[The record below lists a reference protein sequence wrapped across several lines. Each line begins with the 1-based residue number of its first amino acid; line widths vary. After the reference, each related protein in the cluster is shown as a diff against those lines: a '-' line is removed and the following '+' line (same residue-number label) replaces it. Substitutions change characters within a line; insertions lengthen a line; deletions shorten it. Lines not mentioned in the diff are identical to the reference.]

1 MALARGFAD
10 PVHDAQGAFRT
21 LMDALARP
29 GRIGRLASDLSPPAP
44 LTPELAA
51 VALALTDADT
61 PVWLDAPLAANPA
74 VAAFLRFHTGAPIVA
89 EPADAAFALIADPA
103 ACPPF
108 AAFAQGSPDY
118 PDTSATLVLALDRLS
133 EDGAAFEGPGIRG
146 RIRLA
151 AAPLPADWPARL
163 AANHAAFP
171 RGLDLVL
178 TAPGVVAGLPRSSRP
193 VPSAAPSPVPSEA

>member
-10 PVHDAQGAFRT
+10 PVHQAQATFRT

-29 GRIGRLASDLSPPAP
+29 GRIGRLASDLDPPPP

-51 VALALTDADT
+51 VALTLVDADT
-61 PVWLDAPLAANPA
+61 PVWLDATLAANPA

-89 EPADAAFALIADPA
+89 EPAGAAFALIADPA

-108 AAFAQGSPDY
+108 PDFAQGSPDY
-118 PDTSATLVLALDRLS
+118 PDTAATLVLAVDRLS
-133 EDGAAFEGPGIRG
+133 EDGPGFAGPGIRG
-146 RIRLA
+146 LVHLG
-151 AAPLPADWPARL
+151 AAPLPADWPMRL
-163 AANHAAFP
+163 AANQDAFP

-178 TAPGVVAGLPRSSRP
+178 TAPGVVAGLPRSSRLVRP
-193 VPSAAPSPVPSEA
+193 EV